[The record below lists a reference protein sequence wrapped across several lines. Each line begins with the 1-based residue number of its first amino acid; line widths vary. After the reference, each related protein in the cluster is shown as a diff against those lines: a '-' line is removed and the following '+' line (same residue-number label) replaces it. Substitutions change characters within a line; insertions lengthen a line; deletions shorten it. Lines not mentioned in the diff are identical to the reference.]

1 MAGRPK
7 TRAKR
12 AQAAN
17 TAPTTTDT
25 TTNTTPTTTPTTNT
39 TNGPARSG
47 AGTRARGGPRKV
59 TDAERRRMRDR
70 AAEGASVRDIA
81 VEFGRSTAT
90 VSGVCSDL
98 MADRR
103 ERTAAASETRSVQA
117 AEKRQVL
124 LDRLLDAS
132 SAGLAR
138 WARVDRTD
146 HQGAAHEARSVTAL
160 VSAFSRLDE
169 RHARAQG
176 TGGQSEVDVF
186 LRHLAGEGV
195 PDEYLP
201 DEGDDAVPE

>member
-17 TAPTTTDT
+17 PATTSTKE
-25 TTNTTPTTTPTTNT
+25 TNNNTNS
-39 TNGPARSG
+39 GERPARSSG
-47 AGTRARGGPRKV
+47 GTRARGAGAPRKV
-59 TDAERRRMRDR
+59 TDAERRKMRDR
-70 AAEGASVRDIA
+70 AADGASVREIA
-81 VEFGRSTAT
+81 EEFGRSTAT

-117 AEKRQVL
+117 AEKRQKL

-138 WARVDRTD
+138 WARVDGTD
-146 HQGAAHEARSVTAL
+146 HQGAAQEARSLSAI
-160 VSAFSRLDE
+160 VSAFARLDE

-186 LRHLAGEGV
+186 LSHLAGGAV
-195 PDEYLP
+195 AAEYLP
-201 DEGDDAVPE
+201 DEGDEAPE